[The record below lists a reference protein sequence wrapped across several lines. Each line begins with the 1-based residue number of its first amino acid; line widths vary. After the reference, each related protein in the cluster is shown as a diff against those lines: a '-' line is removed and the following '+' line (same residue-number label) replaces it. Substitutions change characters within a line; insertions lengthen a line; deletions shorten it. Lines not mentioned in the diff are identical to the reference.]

1 MFPLGTPLLPGVG
14 LPLHVFEPRYRQMVV
29 DILADD
35 GPPEFG
41 QVLITHGREAGGGDE
56 RADVGTLARMADIQA
71 LADGRY
77 VFVAVGTER
86 IRVREWLPDDPY
98 PRAHVERWPD
108 AADVGSID
116 LAGAA
121 GRVRSVLELAAQLS
135 GGEVPDIPVDDD
147 TDPSVGSFRLAA
159 IAPLGA
165 ADRYALLTA
174 DGPAD
179 RLAVLDRALDDVE
192 AMLRFRLS

>member
-1 MFPLGTPLLPGVG
+1 
-14 LPLHVFEPRYRQMVV
+14 VFEPRYRQMVV